1 MAFSCRVL
9 LVEHDP
15 DQMILLSSWLG
26 KQPGIIMLPPLRSGA
41 EALERIWADPP
52 DLLLLDANAEDM
64 DGLSVLD
71 ALYGAPCSPPVLML
85 LSRRDRQLVSAA
97 VALGVKH
104 VMEYPLDLEVLLR
117 RIQTYGMDGDSLA
130 LRLRWLGVE
139 SAGLKFD
146 QCRQAAEA
154 LIQLKEPKPLMKVV
168 FHQVADQ
175 WGTSAGNVSKNVE
188 RVSGIAHAKDSDY
201 YRSMFGHPVKAPSSR
216 KFLMGLTE
224 GLRTAGTG
232 S

>member
-15 DQMILLSSWLG
+15 DQSVLLSSWLG
-26 KQPGIIMLPPLRSGA
+26 KQPGITMLPPLRSGA

-52 DLLLLDANAEDM
+52 DLLLLDANAEEM

-71 ALYGAPCSPPVLML
+71 ALSGMPCSPPVLML
-85 LSRRDRQLVSAA
+85 VSRRDRQLVSAA

-104 VMEYPLDLEVLLR
+104 VMEYPLDLEMLLR
-117 RIQTYGMDGDSLA
+117 RIQTYGMSGDSLA
-130 LRLRWLGVE
+130 LRMRWLGVE
-139 SAGLKFD
+139 SPGLKFT

-154 LIQLKEPKPLMKVV
+154 LIQLKEPKPLMKIV
-168 FHQVADQ
+168 FGQVADQ

-188 RVSGIAHAKDSDY
+188 RVSGIAHALDSDY
-201 YRSMFGHPVKAPSSR
+201 YRSVFGNPSRAPSSK
-216 KFLMGLTE
+216 KFLLGLTE
-224 GLRTAGTG
+224 GLRDAGAC
-232 S
+232 

>member
-1 MAFSCRVL
+1 MAFSCRIL

-15 DQMILLSSWLG
+15 DQLTLLSSWLG
-26 KQPGIIMLPPLRSGA
+26 KQSGITLLPPLRSGA

-52 DLLLLDANAEDM
+52 DLLLLDADAEEM

-71 ALYGAPCSPPVLML
+71 ALCDIPYRLPVLML
-85 LSRRDRQLVSAA
+85 VSRRDRQLVSAA
-97 VALGVKH
+97 IALGVKH
-104 VMEYPLDLEVLLR
+104 VMEYPLDLEMLLR
-117 RIQTYGMDGDSLA
+117 RIQTYGKDGDSLT

-139 SAGLKFD
+139 APGLKFD
-146 QCRQAAEA
+146 QCRQAAEV
-154 LIQLKEPKPLMKVV
+154 LIQLKEPKPLMKVI

-188 RVSGIAHAKDSDY
+188 RVSSLAHANDSDY
-201 YRSMFGHPVKAPSSR
+201 YRSMFGNPAKAPSSR

-224 GLRTAGTG
+224 GLRNA
-232 S
+232 